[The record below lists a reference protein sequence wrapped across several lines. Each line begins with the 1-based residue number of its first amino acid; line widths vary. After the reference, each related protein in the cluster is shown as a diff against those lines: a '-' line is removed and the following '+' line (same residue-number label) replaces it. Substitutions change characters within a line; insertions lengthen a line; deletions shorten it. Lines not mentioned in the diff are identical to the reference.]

1 MAMEDRPLSC
11 PTKPRSDLRN
21 KRDGNSSVCRI
32 RKDEK

>member
-11 PTKPRSDLRN
+11 PTKPRSDPRD
-21 KRDGNSSVCRI
+21 KGDGNSSVCRI